1 MRPCR
6 QGPGS
11 GGRAELRYGLMGDIH
26 ANIRAFRVAL
36 ENLQAAGVD
45 KIIFLGDLVGYGPD
59 PAACVDLLA
68 VQPNV
73 LPIAGNHDRQVL
85 GEKNPNMRRTA
96 ARALEWTRQQLA
108 PNQLK
113 ILQSFPEGRSV
124 EEDFIVVHG
133 SLVSRDAY
141 IHTMQEIETNRKC
154 MAEDFAE
161 LRVCF
166 FAHTHLPT
174 MISKKSVLMDIK
186 ETKAFKLNPDDVYLI
201 NPGSVGQPR
210 DKCPLSAFGIFN
222 TDNWTMTF
230 FRVPYDVEGTRDA
243 ITAAGLPE
251 KFARRL
257 ELGA

>member
-1 MRPCR
+1 
-6 QGPGS
+6 
-11 GGRAELRYGLMGDIH
+11 LRYGLIGDIH
-26 ANIRAFRVAL
+26 ANLRAFRVAL
-36 ENLQAAGVD
+36 KHLQAAGVV

-59 PAACVDLLA
+59 PSACIDLFA
-68 VQPNV
+68 IQPNV

-96 ARALEWTRQQLA
+96 ARALEWTRSQLS
-108 PNQLK
+108 PNQIK

-124 EEDFIVVHG
+124 EDAFIVVHG

-141 IHTMQEIETNRKC
+141 ILNMQEVERNRKC
-154 MAEDFAE
+154 MVEEFAGS
-161 LRVCF
+161 RVCF
-166 FAHTHLPT
+166 FAHTHVPLLIGT
-174 MISKKSVLMDIK
+174 KHVVTDLK
-186 ETKAFKLNPDDVYLI
+186 ETKAFKLDPDDIYLI

-230 FRVPYDVEGTRDA
+230 FRVPYDIAGTRDA

-257 ELGA
+257 ELGT